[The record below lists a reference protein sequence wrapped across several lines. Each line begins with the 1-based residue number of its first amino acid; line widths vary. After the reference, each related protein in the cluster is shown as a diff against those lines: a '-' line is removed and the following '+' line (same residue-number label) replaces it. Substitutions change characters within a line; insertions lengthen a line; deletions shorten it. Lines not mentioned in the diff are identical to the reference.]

1 MKRRTFLAAGGALLL
16 SACATPPRGGFDATE
31 VPAPQWRAGDSWTFR
46 RTDGYNGVPRG
57 VLTRTV
63 ESVDRNGIRFVTR
76 NEAGSVLDEALFES
90 PGVELS
96 GTLSEDGPVK
106 GVFTP
111 PLRMAD
117 YPLVSGKEWRQSL
130 VRTDANG
137 FRTAMTAS
145 VRVEGWEEARALDK
159 RYRAL
164 VIRRNFILGPKDS
177 FIGSSFSGIL
187 YREEVEWY
195 VPELRGAA
203 RMQVTEFIATRGILH
218 AWAPGDRFLYALEN
232 FRLA

>member
-1 MKRRTFLAAGGALLL
+1 MKRRTFLTAGSALLL

-31 VPAPQWRAGDSWTFR
+31 VPAPQWRVGDSWTFR

-63 ESVDRNGIRFVTR
+63 ESVDQKGIRFVTR
-76 NEAGSVLDEALFES
+76 NEAGNVLDDALFES
-90 PGVELS
+90 PGVEIS
-96 GTLSEDGPVK
+96 GTLSEDGPVT

-111 PLRMAD
+111 PVRVYD
-117 YPLVSGKEWRQSL
+117 YPLVSGKQWRQSL

-137 FRTAMTAS
+137 YRTPMSVS
-145 VRVEGWEEARALDK
+145 VRVEGWEEARAGDK
-159 RYRAL
+159 AYKAL
-164 VIRRNFILGPKDS
+164 VIRRNFILGQKNS
-177 FIGSSFSGIL
+177 FIGSMYYGIP

-203 RMQVTEFIATRGILH
+203 RIQVTEFINTGRTRH
-218 AWAPGDRFLYALEN
+218 AWAPGDRFLYALED
-232 FRLA
+232 FRIA

>member
-1 MKRRTFLAAGGALLL
+1 MKRRTFLTASSALLL

-31 VPAPQWRAGDSWTFR
+31 VPAPRWRVGDSWTFR
-46 RTDGYNGVPRG
+46 RSDGYNSLPRG

-63 ESVDRNGIRFVTR
+63 ESVDRNGIRFVTT
-76 NEAGSVLDEALFES
+76 NEAGSVLDDALFES
-90 PGVELS
+90 PGIEKS
-96 GTLSEDGPVK
+96 GTLSEDGPVT

-111 PLRMAD
+111 PLRIYD
-117 YPLVSGKEWRQSL
+117 FPLVSGKRWRQSL

-137 FRTAMTAS
+137 FRTGTSVS
-145 VRVEGWEEARALDK
+145 VRIEGWEEARAGDK
-159 RYRAL
+159 GYRAL
-164 VIRRNFILGPKDS
+164 VIRRNFMLGPKD
-177 FIGSSFSGIL
+177 SFSGIL

-203 RMQVTEFIATRGILH
+203 RMQVAEVISARRNVH
-218 AWAPGDRFLYALEN
+218 ARIPGDRFLYALEV

>member
-1 MKRRTFLAAGGALLL
+1 MKRRTFLTASSALLL

-31 VPAPQWRAGDSWTFR
+31 VPAPRWRVGDSWTFR
-46 RTDGYNGVPRG
+46 RTDGYNSLPRG

-63 ESVDRNGIRFVTR
+63 ESVDRNGIRFVTT
-76 NEAGSVLDEALFES
+76 NEAGSVLDDALFES
-90 PGVELS
+90 PGIEKS
-96 GTLSEDGPVK
+96 GTLSEDGPVT

-111 PLRMAD
+111 PLRIYD
-117 YPLVSGKEWRQSL
+117 FPLVSGKRWRQSL

-137 FRTAMTAS
+137 FRTGMSVS
-145 VRVEGWEEARALDK
+145 VRIEGWEEARAGDK
-159 RYRAL
+159 GYRAL
-164 VIRRNFILGPKDS
+164 VIRRNFMLGPKD
-177 FIGSSFSGIL
+177 SFSGIL

-203 RMQVTEFIATRGILH
+203 RMQVTEFIATGRTRH
-218 AWAPGDRFLYALEN
+218 AWVPGDRFLYALEV

>member
-1 MKRRTFLAAGGALLL
+1 MKRRTFLTAGSALLL

-31 VPAPQWRAGDSWTFR
+31 VPAPQWRVGDNWTFR

-57 VLTRTV
+57 VLTRSV
-63 ESVDRNGIRFVTR
+63 ESMDRNGIRFVTR
-76 NEAGSVLDEALFES
+76 NEAGIVLDDALFES
-90 PGVELS
+90 PGIELS

-111 PLRMAD
+111 PVRLYD
-117 YPLVSGKEWRQSL
+117 YPLVSGKEWQQSL

-137 FRTAMTAS
+137 YRTHMSLS
-145 VRVEGWEEARALDK
+145 VRVEGWEEVRAGD
-159 RYRAL
+159 RTYRAL
-164 VIRRNFILGPKDS
+164 VIRRNFILGPKTVLA
-177 FIGSSFSGIL
+177 GSLYYGIP

-203 RMQVTEFIATRGILH
+203 RMQVTEFIDTRRNRH
-218 AWAPGDRFLYALEN
+218 AWIPGDRFLYALEV
-232 FRLA
+232 FRLG

>member
-1 MKRRTFLAAGGALLL
+1 MKRRTFLTAGSALVL

-31 VPAPQWRAGDSWTFR
+31 VPAPQWRVGDSWTFR

-57 VLTRTV
+57 VLTRSV
-63 ESVDRNGIRFVTR
+63 ESVDQNGIGFVTR

-90 PGVELS
+90 PGIEIS

-111 PLRMAD
+111 PLRMVD
-117 YPLVSGKEWRQSL
+117 YPLASGKEWRQSL

-137 FRTAMTAS
+137 FRTPMTAS
-145 VRVEGWEEARALDK
+145 VRIEGWEQARAGDK
-159 RYRAL
+159 SYRAL
-164 VIRRNFILGPKDS
+164 VIRRNFILGPNNA
-177 FIGSSFSGIL
+177 FIGSMYYGIL
-187 YREEVEWY
+187 HREEVEWY

-203 RMQVTEFIATRGILH
+203 RMQVTEFINTRRTRH
-218 AWAPGDRFLYALEN
+218 AWVSGDRFLYALEM

>member
-1 MKRRTFLAAGGALLL
+1 MKRRTFLTAGSALLL
-16 SACATPPRGGFDATE
+16 SACATPPRGSFDATE
-31 VPAPQWRAGDSWTFR
+31 VPAPQWRVGDSWTFR

-57 VLTRTV
+57 VLTRLV
-63 ESVDRNGIRFVTR
+63 ESVDQNGIRFVTT
-76 NEAGSVLDEALFES
+76 NEAGSVLDDALFES
-90 PGVELS
+90 PGIEKS

-106 GVFTP
+106 GVFSP
-111 PLRMAD
+111 PLRIYD
-117 YPLVSGKEWRQSL
+117 YPLVSGKQWRQSL

-137 FRTAMTAS
+137 FRTPMTAS
-145 VRVEGWEEARALDK
+145 VRIEGWEEARAGDK
-159 RYRAL
+159 SYKAL
-164 VIRRNFILGPKDS
+164 VIRRNFVLGEKDA

-203 RMQVTEFIATRGILH
+203 RMQVTEFILTRHMRH
-218 AWAPGDRFLYALEN
+218 AWLPGDRFLYALEI

>member
-1 MKRRTFLAAGGALLL
+1 MKRRTFLTASSALLL

-31 VPAPQWRAGDSWTFR
+31 VPAPQWRVGDSWTFR
-46 RTDGYNGVPRG
+46 RTDGYNSLPRG

-63 ESVDRNGIRFVTR
+63 ESVDRNGIRFVTT
-76 NEAGSVLDEALFES
+76 NEAGGVLDDALFES
-90 PGVELS
+90 PGIEKS

-111 PLRMAD
+111 PLRIYD
-117 YPLVSGKEWRQSL
+117 FPLVSGKRWRQSL

-137 FRTAMTAS
+137 FRTGTSVS
-145 VRVEGWEEARALDK
+145 VRIEGWEEARAGDK
-159 RYRAL
+159 GYRAL
-164 VIRRNFILGPKDS
+164 VIRRNFMLGPKD
-177 FIGSSFSGIL
+177 SFSGIL

-203 RMQVTEFIATRGILH
+203 RMQVAEVISARRNVH
-218 AWAPGDRFLYALEN
+218 ARIPGDRFLYALEV

>member
-1 MKRRTFLAAGGALLL
+1 MKRRRFLTAGSALLL

-31 VPAPQWRAGDSWTFR
+31 VPAPQWRVGDSWTFR

-57 VLTRTV
+57 VLTRSV
-63 ESVDRNGIRFVTR
+63 ESVDRKGIRFVTR
-76 NEAGSVLDEALFES
+76 NEAGVVLDDALFES
-90 PGVELS
+90 PGIEKS

-111 PLRMAD
+111 PLHV
-117 YPLVSGKEWRQSL
+117 YEFPLASGKQWQQSL

-137 FRTAMTAS
+137 YRVPMSAS
-145 VRVEGWEEARALDK
+145 VRIEGWEEVRALD
-159 RYRAL
+159 RSYRAL
-164 VIRRNFILGPKDS
+164 VIRRNLILGQNNV
-177 FIGSSFSGIL
+177 FIGSLYSGIP

-203 RMQVTEFIATRGILH
+203 RMRVTEFINTRRTRH
-218 AWAPGDRFLYALEN
+218 TWVPGDRFLYALEG

>member
-1 MKRRTFLAAGGALLL
+1 MKRRTFLAAGSALLL

-31 VPAPQWRAGDSWTFR
+31 VPAPQWRVGDSWTFR
-46 RTDGYNGVPRG
+46 RTDGYNGLPRG

-76 NEAGSVLDEALFES
+76 NETGSVLDDALFES

-106 GVFTP
+106 GRFTP

-117 YPLVSGKEWRQSL
+117 YPLVSGKQWRQSL

-137 FRTAMTAS
+137 FRTPMSAS
-145 VRVEGWEEARALDK
+145 VRIEGWEQAHAGDRS
-159 RYRAL
+159 YRAL
-164 VIRRNFILGPKDS
+164 VIRRNLMLGPKDS
-177 FIGSSFSGIL
+177 FSGIL
-187 YREEVEWY
+187 HREEVEWY

-203 RMQVTEFIATRGILH
+203 RMRVAEVINARRTVY
-218 AWAPGDRFLYALEN
+218 AWKPGDRFLYALET
-232 FRLA
+232 FRPA

>member
-1 MKRRTFLAAGGALLL
+1 MKRRTFLTASSALLL

-31 VPAPQWRAGDSWTFR
+31 VPAPQWRVGDSWTFR
-46 RTDGYNGVPRG
+46 RSDGYNSLPRG

-63 ESVDRNGIRFVTR
+63 ESVDRNGIRFVTT
-76 NEAGSVLDEALFES
+76 NEAGGVLDDALFES
-90 PGVELS
+90 PGIEKS

-111 PLRMAD
+111 PLRIYD
-117 YPLVSGKEWRQSL
+117 FPLVSGKRWRQSL

-137 FRTAMTAS
+137 FRTGTSVS
-145 VRVEGWEEARALDK
+145 VRIEGWEEARAGDK
-159 RYRAL
+159 GYRAL
-164 VIRRNFILGPKDS
+164 VIRRNFMLGPKD
-177 FIGSSFSGIL
+177 SFSGIL

-203 RMQVTEFIATRGILH
+203 RIQVTEFILTRH
-218 AWAPGDRFLYALEN
+218 AWIPGDRFLYALEN

>member
-1 MKRRTFLAAGGALLL
+1 MKRRTFLTAGSALLL

-31 VPAPQWRAGDSWTFR
+31 VPAPQWRVGDSWTFR
-46 RTDGYNGVPRG
+46 RADGYNSVPRG
-57 VLTRTV
+57 VLTRSV
-63 ESVDRNGIRFVTR
+63 ESVDQNGIRFVTR
-76 NEAGSVLDEALFES
+76 NEAGGVLDEALFES

-111 PLRMAD
+111 PLRIYD
-117 YPLVSGKEWRQSL
+117 YPLASGKQWRQSL

-137 FRTAMTAS
+137 YRIPMSAS
-145 VRVEGWEEARALDK
+145 VRVEGWEEAHAGDK
-159 RYRAL
+159 SYRAL
-164 VIRRNFILGPKDS
+164 VIRRNLILGPKDP
-177 FIGSSFSGIL
+177 FSGGMYHGIL

-203 RMQVTEFIATRGILH
+203 RMQVTEFINTQRTRH
-218 AWAPGDRFLYALEN
+218 TWAPGDRFLYVLET